1 MGQFTGLFSGLEKA
15 ETKPQTK
22 ANASKTEKRGA
33 ERKTAE
39 AMTATPAKA
48 LQTAKTKP
56 EAKKPSSNG
65 NAVKIDAPT
74 PMRGKRSHP
83 DYTQAPAF
91 VRKDTYKAVKIA
103 LINDERGLDYSDL
116 VEELLNAWLKNKR

>member
-1 MGQFTGLFSGLEKA
+1 MGQFTELFNGLENA
-15 ETKPQTK
+15 ETKPQPKTK
-22 ANASKTEKRGA
+22 AAKDEKRDSDKQAKPATSALPSKTL
-33 ERKTAE
+33 
-39 AMTATPAKA
+39 P
-48 LQTAKTKP
+48 TAKNNPRAAKP
-56 EAKKPSSNG
+56 NGTANTAGTEA
-65 NAVKIDAPT
+65 AA

-116 VEELLNAWLKNKR
+116 VGELLTFWLKNKK

>member
-1 MGQFTGLFSGLEKA
+1 MGQFTGLFSGLEKT

-22 ANASKTEKRGA
+22 ANASKTENRGA
-33 ERKTAE
+33 ERQTAE
-39 AMTATPAKA
+39 ATTAPPAKE
-48 LQTAKTKP
+48 LQAVKNKP

-65 NAVKIDAPT
+65 NAAKMDAPA

-103 LINDERGLDYSDL
+103 LINDER
-116 VEELLNAWLKNKR
+116 